1 MATTPPRFHRLT
13 VRDVVRQTPH
23 AVSIA
28 FDVPPELRDAYA
40 FEPGQYLTLRA
51 TIDGEDLRRSYSI
64 CAGPDDGELR
74 VAVKQ
79 VERGAFSSWVNT
91 SLEPGDTIEVMTPT
105 GRFGAG
111 AACPGG
117 GTYVAFAAGSGITPV
132 LSIVRGVLA
141 REPKSRVFLFYGN
154 RTTADILFNDEL
166 TDLKD
171 RFLNRLSVLHV
182 LSREAQDIPIL
193 NGHLDGGKVRSLLT
207 SMVPASTIDHAF
219 VCGPAGMIDEVT
231 AVLGALGLDEARI
244 HVERFVST
252 EGGRPKR
259 VAVPVAPDAPAAHT
273 AVLIL
278 DGKRREVPVA
288 DGEAIV
294 DAAIRG
300 GVDLPFACKGGMCA
314 TCRAKIVEGAATM
327 DVNYSLEPWELNAGF
342 VLTCQ
347 AHPTT
352 PRIVVDY
359 DQV

>member
-28 FDVPPELRDAYA
+28 FDVPPGLRDDYA
-40 FEPGQYLTLRA
+40 FEPGQYLTLRT

-91 SLEPGDTIEVMTPT
+91 SLKAGDSLEVMTPT

-111 AACPGG
+111 AACPEG

-141 REPKSRVFLFYGN
+141 REPRSRFFLFYGN

-193 NGHLDGGKVRSLLT
+193 NGHLDGEKVRSLLT
-207 SMVPASTIDHAF
+207 SMVPVATVDHAF
-219 VCGPAGMIDEVT
+219 VCGPAGLIDDVT
-231 AVLGALGLDEARI
+231 AALAALGVEAAKI

-252 EGGRPKR
+252 EGGVPKK
-259 VAVPVAPDAPAAHT
+259 VVVSAPPDAPAAHT

-288 DGEAIV
+288 EGEAIV

-327 DVNYSLEPWELNAGF
+327 DVNYSLEPWELQAGY

>member
-28 FDVPPELRDAYA
+28 FTVPPELADDYA
-40 FEPGQYLTLRA
+40 FEPGQYLTLRT

-79 VERGAFSSWVNT
+79 VERGVFSSWVNE
-91 SLEPGDTIEVMTPT
+91 SLKPGDAIEVMTPT

-111 AACPGG
+111 AACAEG

-141 REPKSRVFLFYGN
+141 REPRSRFFLFYGN

-171 RFLNRLSVLHV
+171 RFMSRLSVLHV

-193 NGHLDGGKVRSLLT
+193 NGHLDGEKVRALLT
-207 SMVPASTIDHAF
+207 TMVPAATIDHAF
-219 VCGPAGMIDEVT
+219 VCGPAGMIDDVT
-231 AVLGALGLDEARI
+231 AALATLGVDEAKV

-252 EGGRPKR
+252 EGGRPKK
-259 VAVPVAPDAPAAHT
+259 VVVSVPVDAPAAHT

-327 DVNYSLEPWELNAGF
+327 DVNYSLEPWELNAGY